1 MRRSRWLIPALLACV
16 ALPASAAWREVPY
29 RDFHALFS
37 RIEKLD
43 GARYTRASA
52 VFSVSEEAGVTLP
65 ELRLVIAAKGGD
77 VEVPIS
83 DDGKVSFPISKR
95 LYDENP
101 PVRVN
106 AAAGTLTANLSLS
119 VEAPPRQR
127 FPYQLVLD
135 MDADYRAQVA
145 EQGMLARLVMPDTA
159 GLVVRFG
166 PGPRGTATVGGPG
179 GESFSADEKGV
190 LTIPLRRKWR
200 KPGVEVVL
208 SRTPEKLLLLL
219 E

>member
-1 MRRSRWLIPALLACV
+1 MRRSRWLVPALLACL

-29 RDFHALFS
+29 RDFHELFS
-37 RIEKLD
+37 RLQKME

-52 VFSVSEEAGVTLP
+52 VFSVSEDAGVTLP
-65 ELRLVIAAKGGD
+65 ELRLVIAARAGD
-77 VEVPIS
+77 VEVPIG
-83 DDGKVSFPISKR
+83 DDGKVAFPISQR

-106 AAAGTLTANLSLS
+106 AAAGTLTASVTFT

-135 MDADYRAQVA
+135 MEADYRAQVA
-145 EQGMLARLVMPDTA
+145 AQGMLARMLLPDA
-159 GLVVRFG
+159 EGLVVLFG
-166 PGPRGTATVGGPG
+166 PGPRGTATVGGAG
-179 GESFSADEKGV
+179 GETFTADGEGA
-190 LTIPLRRKWR
+190 LTMPRRRKWR
-200 KPGVEVVL
+200 QPGVEVVL
-208 SRTPEKLLLLL
+208 SRMPEKLLLRL